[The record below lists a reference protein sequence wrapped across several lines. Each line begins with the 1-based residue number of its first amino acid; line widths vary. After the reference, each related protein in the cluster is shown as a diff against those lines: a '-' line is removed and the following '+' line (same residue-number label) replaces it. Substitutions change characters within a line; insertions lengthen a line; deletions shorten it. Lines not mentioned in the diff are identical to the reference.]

1 MSRLLSLS
9 RSSGSGD
16 LLADRRYAYA
26 QACLAEGETQAAVE
40 MAEQALEIAPRYAP
54 AWFLLGQAR
63 EARHR
68 AGGDPADHHGALRA
82 YAAALDLDPDDAQ
95 GARMALARNGAGEV
109 PGAIS
114 PTYIRALFDAY
125 APRFE
130 RHLVDDLGY
139 RAPEQ
144 IVAALDALPEGSGA
158 YDHVLDLGCGTGLVA
173 AALGPRARRLTGID
187 LSPLMLA
194 EAAKG
199 NRYARLVEGDLVA
212 RLADEPAASADLVT
226 AADVMI
232 YVGALT
238 GVVDGAARVLRPG
251 GHLAFSVQSHTG
263 DGLILGTDARYA
275 HGDALVRD
283 AVARAG
289 LTLLCLESA
298 TLRHEAGR
306 AVPGRIVVA
315 RKPLSKPCPDF
326 IPAD

>member
-1 MSRLLSLS
+1 MSRP
-9 RSSGSGD
+9 SGSGD
-16 LLADRRYAYA
+16 YLADRRYAYA
-26 QACLAEGETQAAVE
+26 EACLAEGDAGAAAE

-54 AWFLLGQAR
+54 AWFLLGRAR

-68 AGGDPADHHGALRA
+68 AGGDLGDHHAALRA

-95 GARMALARNGAGEV
+95 GARMALVRMGEGSPV
-109 PGAIS
+109 GAIS
-114 PTYIRALFDAY
+114 PAYIRALFDAY

-139 RAPEQ
+139 RAHAL
-144 IVAALDALPEGSGA
+144 IVAALDALPDAPVVHG
-158 YDHVLDLGCGTGLVA
+158 DVLDLGCGTGLVG
-173 AALGPRARRLTGID
+173 AALGARARRLTGID

-194 EAAKG
+194 QAARGK
-199 NRYARLVEGDLVA
+199 RYARLVEGDLVTGLGA
-212 RLADEPAASADLVT
+212 EPAASIDLVT

-238 GVVDGAARVLRPG
+238 DVLAGAARVLRPG
-251 GHLAFSVQSHTG
+251 GHLAFSVQSHAG
-263 DGLILGTDARYA
+263 DGLVLGADARYA

-289 LTLLCLESA
+289 LTLLALEPA
-298 TLRHEAGR
+298 TLRHERGV

-315 RKPLSKPCPDF
+315 RRPLSKPCPEI
-326 IPAD
+326 IPPA

>member
-1 MSRLLSLS
+1 MSRP
-9 RSSGSGD
+9 SGSGD

-26 QACLAEGETQAAVE
+26 QACLAEGEPQAAIE
-40 MAEQALEIAPRYAP
+40 MAEQTLEIAPRYAP

-68 AGGDPADHHGALRA
+68 VRGDPADHHGALRA
-82 YAAALDLDPDDAQ
+82 YATALDLDPDDAQ
-95 GARMALARNGAGEV
+95 GARMALARNGAGAV

-114 PTYIRALFDAY
+114 PAYIRALFDAY

-144 IVAALDALPEGSGA
+144 IVAALDALADAPATYE
-158 YDHVLDLGCGTGLVA
+158 HVLDLGCGTGLVA
-173 AALGPRARRLTGID
+173 AALGARARCLTGID

-194 EAAKG
+194 QAAKG
-199 NRYARLVEGDLVA
+199 ERYARLVEGDLVA
-212 RLADEPAASADLVT
+212 GLGHEPAASADLVT

-238 GVVDGAARVLRPG
+238 DLLAGAARVLRPG
-251 GHLAFSVQSHTG
+251 GHLAFSVQSHGG
-263 DGLILGTDARYA
+263 DGLVLGADARYA
-275 HGDALVRD
+275 HGDALVRED
-283 AVARAG
+283 LARAG
-289 LTLLCLESA
+289 LALLRLDSV

-306 AVPGRIVVA
+306 PVPGRIVVA
-315 RKPLSKPCPDF
+315 RRPLAKPCPEF
-326 IPAD
+326 IPGD